1 MKSRIIKRLVCALLA
16 AVMMIM
22 CSMPAFAWDMD
33 MGYADLTFS
42 NAPAGTKYIDILVP
56 IFRARSYF
64 DGTHDIKLTFI
75 KKLRTKDSYK
85 EETVEKTIGKDSE
98 IAKYVDE
105 DGFIS
110 LTAHTDLVKGLV
122 SYGNFRS
129 EKTFDKADY
138 TYGYQ
143 ICFSGSDY
151 YWQQQYDKGND
162 NYKRWDVDDIN
173 KTFKEFKAA
182 YIDEKGNVLGV
193 TKEFEVKKNEN
204 CQHTFIADGDKLTL
218 VINNHLE
225 KFWWELIRKLIPFA
239 ISFIGLIVIF
249 ILFIKWIIQGVRA
262 SKE

>member
-1 MKSRIIKRLVCALLA
+1 MKRHLVKKITCALA
-16 AVMMIM
+16 SAVMMIM

-42 NAPAGTKYIDILVP
+42 NAPEGTTYIDILVP

-85 EETVEKTIGKDSE
+85 EETVEKTIGKNSE

-110 LTAHTDLVKGLV
+110 LSAHTDLVKGLV
-122 SYGNFRS
+122 SYGIFRN
-129 EKTFDKADY
+129 EKTFDKADD

-143 ICFSGSDY
+143 ICFSDSDY
-151 YWQQQYDKGND
+151 YCRQQHDKGNY

-173 KTFKEFKAA
+173 NTFKEFKAA

-193 TKEFEVKKNEN
+193 TKEFEVKKKD

-218 VINNHLE
+218 VINDHLE